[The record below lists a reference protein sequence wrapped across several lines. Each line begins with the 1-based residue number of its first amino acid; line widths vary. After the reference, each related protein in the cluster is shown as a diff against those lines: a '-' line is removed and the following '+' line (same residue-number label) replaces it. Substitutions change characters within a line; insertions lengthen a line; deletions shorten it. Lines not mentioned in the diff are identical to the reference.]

1 MVDVIVVVELLD
13 NVVPTWVP
21 ASPEH
26 RLPTQATAHWNT
38 LNVGDPDALDTVTEY
53 DWATSAIVP
62 ELVTVDVWK
71 VFVVKAIEVTDA
83 FVPQDPAVTDS
94 VPLVMA
100 PMPAA
105 LAIGGRSPT
114 PSSRT
119 AAGAAVLHAR
129 RRVNQLIGGGWG

>member
-1 MVDVIVVVELLD
+1 VVVLAAS
-13 NVVPTWVP
+13 VPPTWVP
-21 ASPEH
+21 APPEH
-26 RLPTQATAHWNT
+26 FVDTHATAHWNT
-38 LNVGDPDALDTVTEY
+38 FTVGAPEAGLDTVTEY